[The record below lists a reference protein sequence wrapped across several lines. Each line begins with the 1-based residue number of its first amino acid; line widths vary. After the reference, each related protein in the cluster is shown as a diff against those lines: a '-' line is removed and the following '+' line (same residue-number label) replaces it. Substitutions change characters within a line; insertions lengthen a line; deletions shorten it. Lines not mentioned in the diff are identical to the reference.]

1 MTSLNR
7 RQFLLAS
14 DAGKIAAFNQMTGR
28 FVGFMRDPS
37 GSVIGL
43 DRTWDLMF
51 GYGASLGDAKALYF
65 ASGTEGETVGLFGS
79 LRHISDG

>member
-1 MTSLNR
+1 
-7 RQFLLAS
+7 
-14 DAGKIAAFNQMTGR
+14 
-28 FVGFMRDPS
+28 MRDPS
-37 GSVIGL
+37 GSIIGL